1 MKYWGVLG
9 LIGLVSATAMA
20 QNDRENLS
28 VETMVERLTPAPKT
42 RGLTRN
48 LVPTESKLDLTIHF
62 DFDSDKLKERSKP
75 MLDNLASAMQNDRLN
90 ALKFRI
96 EGHTDAKG
104 SATYNETLSK
114 RRADAVVAYLSQKGI
129 HSGRLQPEGKGSRE
143 LFDAAHPQA
152 ETNRRVTIIS
162 SMD

>member
-1 MKYWGVLG
+1 VKYWGVLG
-9 LIGLVSATAMA
+9 LISLVSATAMA

>member
-1 MKYWGVLG
+1 VKYWGVLG

>member
-75 MLDNLASAMQNDRLN
+75 MLDNLATAMQNDRLN
-90 ALKFRI
+90 ALKFRV

-104 SATYNETLSK
+104 SATYNETLSR

>member
-1 MKYWGVLG
+1 VKYWGVLG

-42 RGLTRN
+42 QSQARN

-75 MLDNLASAMQNDRLN
+75 MLDSIASAMQ
-90 ALKFRI
+90 
-96 EGHTDAKG
+96 
-104 SATYNETLSK
+104 Y
-114 RRADAVVAYLSQKGI
+114 
-129 HSGRLQPEGKGSRE
+129 
-143 LFDAAHPQA
+143 
-152 ETNRRVTIIS
+152 
-162 SMD
+162 